1 MDKQQM
7 IYKVQQLAHNQRKI
21 EAVFVREKDS
31 QRAEIAKIKRVMY
44 ENFAELLESWL
55 DEPLAK

>member
-7 IYKVQQLAHNQRKI
+7 IYKMQQLARNQERI
-21 EAVFVREKDS
+21 EAIFVREKDD
-31 QRAEIAKIKRVMY
+31 QRAEIAKVKRIMY

-55 DEPLAK
+55 DQPVA